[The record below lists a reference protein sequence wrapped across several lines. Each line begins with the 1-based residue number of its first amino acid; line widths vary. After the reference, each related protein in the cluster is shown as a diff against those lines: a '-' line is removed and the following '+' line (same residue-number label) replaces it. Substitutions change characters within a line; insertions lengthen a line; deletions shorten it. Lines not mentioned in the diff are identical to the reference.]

1 MNREERKEIIMNLVA
16 SIFVVTTDLDLDMS
30 QAILKS
36 TSDKF
41 GEDIVAKCMTEIL
54 DVLNG
59 EPSDDQD
66 LLNWTAV
73 LGFAIPQPQD
83 RVKTIH

>member
-41 GEDIVAKCMTEIL
+41 GEDIVAK
-54 DVLNG
+54 
-59 EPSDDQD
+59 
-66 LLNWTAV
+66 
-73 LGFAIPQPQD
+73 
-83 RVKTIH
+83 